1 MMRQQDRQ
9 RKQAR
14 TLIVDFRQ
22 PAGQGFS
29 AILGDQGYEVA
40 TAFSGEEA
48 VAKAAQFFPDLLL
61 SEVCMDPM
69 GGVAAATRIANLLP
83 DWRVLFLSG
92 SASMADI
99 FIAAP
104 KHLAYSFTNTPLHP
118 PDLLNSVAYMLSAV
132 STVDESTCV
141 DTRHKSKPRGA
152 GTIPAD
158 IDPGI
163 GKSAMETELASSL

>member
-14 TLIVDFRQ
+14 ILIVDFRQ

-40 TAFSGEEA
+40 TDFNGEEA
-48 VAKAAQFFPDLLL
+48 VAKAAHFFSGLML

-69 GGVAAATRIANLLP
+69 GGIAAATRIANLLP
-83 DWRVLFLSG
+83 DFRVLFLSG
-92 SASMADI
+92 SAPTADI

-104 KHLAYSFTNTPLHP
+104 KHLVYSFTNTPLHSQ
-118 PDLLNSVAYMLSAV
+118 DLLNCMPDMLPAF

-141 DTRHKSKPRGA
+141 DTGHKTKPRGA

-158 IDPGI
+158 IDPSI
-163 GKSAMETELASSL
+163 GKSAMKTELMSSA

>member
-1 MMRQQDRQ
+1 MMRKQDRK
-9 RKQAR
+9 RKQAKI
-14 TLIVDFRQ
+14 LIVDTRQ

-48 VAKAAQFFPDLLL
+48 VAKAAHFFPDLLL
-61 SEVCMDPM
+61 SEACMDPM

-83 DWRVLFLSG
+83 DCRVLFLSD
-92 SASMADI
+92 SASMAGI
-99 FIAAP
+99 FGAAP
-104 KHLAYSFTNTPLHP
+104 KHLAYSFTKTPVHP

-141 DTRHKSKPRGA
+141 DTGRKTKPRGA

-158 IDPGI
+158 IGPSI
-163 GKSAMETELASSL
+163 GKSAMGTGLASSI